1 MHISHPSPIAAP
13 LTTWPVLARRNPAAL
28 AADLLP
34 LCDFASLMG
43 MTSLASWL
51 LGQWLVSVGAG
62 PDLAQ
67 AALAGSVLAPFMLYD
82 KGFGTAARRG
92 RMRAVLRAHV
102 MRFALFALV
111 LLAVA
116 ASSEKLEA
124 IPPSHFALWLSAAL
138 LVTGLTRVFMGRQ
151 LNRLQRQGH
160 LSESVAV
167 VGAGPQA
174 KQFAQA
180 LGRAG
185 TGRIEMLG
193 LFDDRL
199 RGATPHEAGL
209 TGTLAQLI
217 ELAATRR
224 IDWIVLTIPNAPP
237 LRLDAIA
244 LRLAGLAVPIGL
256 CPDLAGPLGPPRA
269 IDAIGGSV
277 PVERL
282 VDRPIGRWDAVLKG
296 AEDLLL
302 GSLITLALL
311 PVLALIALAV
321 RLDSPGPVIF
331 RQRRH
336 ALDNRVFDIFK
347 FRTMTWNPA
356 AATTGL
362 QQTGRGDSRIT
373 RVGRFLRA
381 SSLDELPQL
390 FNVLQGTMSLVGP
403 RPHATDMRTEQ
414 RLGEDITDL
423 YAHRHRVKPGITGWA
438 QVNGARGATDTTAQ
452 LARRVELDLDYIE
465 HWSLWLDLKILLLT
479 APAVLKRTNAF

>member
-1 MHISHPSPIAAP
+1 MHISQPSPIAAP
-13 LTTWPVLARRNPAAL
+13 LTTWPALAHRNPASL

-34 LCDFASLMG
+34 LFDFAILLG
-43 MTSLASWL
+43 LTSLASGLFGRWL
-51 LGQWLVSVGAG
+51 LAVGTG

-67 AALAGSVLAPFMLYD
+67 AALAGAVLAPFMLYD
-82 KGFGTAARRG
+82 KGFGTAARSG
-92 RMRAVLRAHV
+92 RMRALLRAHTL
-102 MRFALFALV
+102 RFALFAVV

-116 ASSEKLEA
+116 ACSEKLEA
-124 IPPSHFALWLSAAL
+124 IPPTHFALWLTAAL
-138 LVTGLTRVFMGRQ
+138 LATGFTRLVVGRHVSQ
-151 LNRLQRQGH
+151 LQRQGH

-174 KQFAQA
+174 QQFVQA
-180 LGRAG
+180 LGGAG
-185 TGRIEMLG
+185 AGRIEMLG

-199 RGATPHEAGL
+199 RGATPREAGL

-217 ELAATRR
+217 ELAATRH
-224 IDWIVLTIPNAPP
+224 IDWIVLTIPEAPP

-244 LRLAGLAVPIGL
+244 LQLAGLAVPIAL
-256 CPDLAGPLGPPRA
+256 CPELAGPLGPPRA
-269 IDAIGGSV
+269 IDAIGGTV

-282 VDRPIGRWDAVLKG
+282 VDRPIGRWNAVLKC

-302 GSLITLALL
+302 GGLITLALL
-311 PVLALIALAV
+311 PVLAVIALAV

-347 FRTMTWNPA
+347 FRTMSWNPEA
-356 AATTGL
+356 ASTGL
-362 QQTGRGDSRIT
+362 QQTSRTDSRIT
-373 RVGRFLRA
+373 RVGRYLRA